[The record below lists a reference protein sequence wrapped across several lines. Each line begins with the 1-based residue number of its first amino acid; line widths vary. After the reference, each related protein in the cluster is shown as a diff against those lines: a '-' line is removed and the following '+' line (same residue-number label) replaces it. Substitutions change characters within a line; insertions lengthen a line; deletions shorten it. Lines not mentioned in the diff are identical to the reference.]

1 MRVCTMMKSQRA
13 IKLVLPGA
21 AFFLLVI
28 AACTNNKLEN
38 VIPQGSPAAK
48 ASPVMPTTTITGT
61 VRYVALGDSTGVG
74 VGARNGG
81 YVARIFKNIEKVRT
95 ESTLMNLCVSGAT
108 SADVLNRQL
117 ERGVAAGP
125 NLVTLG
131 IGINDI
137 GHGVELEEFAE
148 NYDAILKRLK
158 EGTNATIVVSNLP
171 DISSAP
177 RIPPTMRNEYQARI
191 ILFNRKLEEVANR
204 HGVVIFDVFSITHE
218 QLAGHPEYFSADGF
232 HPSDQGYELWAV
244 QMWPTIAQVIGA
256 ANLGT
261 SG

>member
-1 MRVCTMMKSQRA
+1 MPLCTMMTSQRA
-13 IKLVLPGA
+13 ISLVLPGA
-21 AFFLLVI
+21 ALLVLVL
-28 AACTNNKLEN
+28 AACTDNKLGKN

-48 ASPVMPTTTITGT
+48 ASPVMPTTTVTGT

-74 VGARNGG
+74 IGARNGG
-81 YVARIFKNIEKVRT
+81 YVGRIFKNIEKVRT
-95 ESTLMNLCVSGAT
+95 ESTLINLCVSGAT

-137 GHGVELEEFAE
+137 GHGLELEEFAE

-158 EGTNATIVVSNLP
+158 EGTKATIVVSNLP

-191 ILFNRKLEEVANR
+191 VLFNRKIEEIAN
-204 HGVVIFDVFSITHE
+204 HHEVVVFDVFSITHE
-218 QLAGHPEYFSADGF
+218 QLAEHPEYFSADGF
-232 HPSDQGYELWAV
+232 HPSDKGYELWASE
-244 QMWPTIAQVIGA
+244 MWPTVEETI
-256 ANLGT
+256 
-261 SG
+261 SR